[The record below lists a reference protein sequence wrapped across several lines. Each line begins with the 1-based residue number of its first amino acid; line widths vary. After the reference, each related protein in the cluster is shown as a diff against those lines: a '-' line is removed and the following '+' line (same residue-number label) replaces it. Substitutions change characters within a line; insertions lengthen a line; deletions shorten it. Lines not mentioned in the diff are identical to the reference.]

1 MNGPGERSTTRM
13 GVVLGAAAS
22 MAVSLILCGCGSST
36 PVAQKADTGRSTSS
50 TLGLPAPTA
59 SGAGRGEPPASAVSA
74 PAPLSP
80 AARERVE
87 RFCSACHPLPQSEN
101 FPREQWPAEVRLGFD
116 LYRASLRS
124 DLPEP
129 TEAEAIRYFQE
140 HAPTALG
147 IPRAADRVEPPSTL
161 RFEPVSV
168 RGIPEQ
174 AGPAVAQV
182 IPCGPE
188 LQSAGG
194 AAMFTT
200 DMRSG
205 EIRRWRIAA
214 DVAASGVFASSGH
227 PCRLTPVPNRSDAWF
242 VADLGSYMP
251 EDHDFGGVSLLVC
264 PGGGPASSEEWD
276 VAVAG
281 TLTPVRTGLSRVVE
295 ARPFDFDGEAPLDL
309 LVVEFGW
316 RRTGAL
322 RVLLGAGEGGLP
334 TGQRVLDPRHGC
346 LATRIADFDGDGADD
361 VVAVF
366 AQEHETVDVWYRRGP
381 GDFEHRQIHR
391 LPDPSWGS
399 SGLDVTDIDGDG
411 DPDVLHCNGDTM
423 DSGLPRPTH
432 GVRVLLNEGGKVF
445 ENREIALLP
454 GVSQATA
461 ADLDGDGDLDV
472 VACALLPSGGG
483 RPAGTFEGMVWIEQT
498 DEGWRPHTIERDRC
512 EHAAFA
518 LADVDSD
525 GRTDIVA
532 GVFQAD
538 AGSSASPVLRVWLN
552 RPAGR

>member
-1 MNGPGERSTTRM
+1 MVRRLGSAAWLAAALAFAGCGSTAPGLSKKEASRTTATRVERPTP
-13 GVVLGAAAS
+13 VPGAAARDV
-22 MAVSLILCGCGSST
+22 ASSS
-36 PVAQKADTGRSTSS
+36 A
-50 TLGLPAPTA
+50 AP
-59 SGAGRGEPPASAVSA
+59 A

-87 RFCSACHPLPQSEN
+87 RFCSACHPLPHSEN

-129 TEAEAIRYFQE
+129 PEADAIRYFQE
-140 HAPTALG
+140 RAPSALE
-147 IPRAADRVEPPSTL
+147 IPRAADRIDAPAAV
-161 RFEPVSV
+161 RFEPATV
-168 RGIPEQ
+168 RGVPEQ
-174 AGPAVAQV
+174 SGPAVAQV
-182 IPCGPE
+182 IRCGPE
-188 LQSAGG
+188 FESAGG
-194 AAMFTT
+194 AALFTT

-214 DVAASGVFASSGH
+214 DVAVSGVFASGGH
-227 PCRLTPVPNRSDAWF
+227 PCRLTPLPGRSDAWF

-251 EDHDFGGVSLLVC
+251 EDHDFGGVSLLV
-264 PGGGPASSEEWD
+264 GPDGAGASSGERD

-281 TLTPVRTGLSRVVE
+281 TLTPLRTGLSRVVE
-295 ARPFDFDGEAPLDL
+295 ARPFDFDGEGPLDL

-322 RVLLGAGEGGLP
+322 RVLLGAGEGGEP

-346 LATRIADFDGDGADD
+346 LAARVADFDGDGADD

-381 GDFEHRQIHR
+381 GDFDHRQIHR
-391 LPDPSWGS
+391 FPDPSWGS
-399 SGLDVTDIDGDG
+399 SGLDVADIDGDG
-411 DPDVLHCNGDTM
+411 DPDILHCNGDTM

-432 GVRVLLNEGGKVF
+432 GVRVLVNEGGKAF
-445 ENREIALLP
+445 ENREIATIP

-472 VACALLPSGGG
+472 VACAFLPSDGG
-483 RPAGTFEGMVWIEQT
+483 RPAGTFEALVWIEQT
-498 DEGWRPHTIERDRC
+498 EDGWRPHTIERDRC

-518 LADVDSD
+518 LADVDAD

-538 AGSSASPVLRVWLN
+538 AKASAGPLVRVWLN
-552 RPAGR
+552 RPAVR